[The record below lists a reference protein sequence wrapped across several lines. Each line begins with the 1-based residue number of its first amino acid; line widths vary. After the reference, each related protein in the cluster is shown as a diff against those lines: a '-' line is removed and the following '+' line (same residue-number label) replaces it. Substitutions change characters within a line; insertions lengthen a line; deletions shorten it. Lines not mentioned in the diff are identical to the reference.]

1 MAGMGHNSGRAPEVL
16 LRRIDVFAELRAAC
30 EAAGGQKAWALAH
43 GVTPQNLNDMMN
55 ARRPISDAVLTALG
69 WLEDETGIN
78 ADEFLAGWA
87 VFNGLTPH
95 GVRWIVNIAYRNN
108 EDWLED
114 LVRAI
119 GDEAMRSP
127 EIGSVTIYGIV
138 A

>member
-1 MAGMGHNSGRAPEVL
+1 MDKQMSEIVASVVEETEGLHRDAEALEADRDSWEARTTEFRYGDGEDLQEESATMG
-16 LRRIDVFAELRAAC
+16 
-30 EAAGGQKAWALAH
+30 
-43 GVTPQNLNDMMN
+43 
-55 ARRPISDAVLTALG
+55 DAVLTALG

-95 GVRWIVNIAYRNN
+95 GARWIVNIAYRNN